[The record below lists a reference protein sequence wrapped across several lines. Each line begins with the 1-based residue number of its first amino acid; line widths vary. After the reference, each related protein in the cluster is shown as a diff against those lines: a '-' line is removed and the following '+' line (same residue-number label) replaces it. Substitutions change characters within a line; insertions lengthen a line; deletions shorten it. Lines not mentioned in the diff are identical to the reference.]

1 MKLRT
6 KKFSMQDLELDEMQ
20 EDEVFLSVN
29 AAGESDIELQST
41 GPTSAT
47 DWSTN
52 SGSIVTGLT
61 TLATKSTPENTYTEI
76 KCC

>member
-29 AAGESDIELQST
+29 AAGESDIEPQST
-41 GPTSAT
+41 GPTSFT
-47 DWSTN
+47 FGTTN
-52 SGSIVTGLT
+52 LVSFETVLK
-61 TLATKSTPENTYTEI
+61 TLQTNSTPENTYTEI